1 MPSKWLGV
9 GLTGLLLT
17 NVANAGRIEFQPT
30 SGGHAATATFDGFG
44 GGGFSRFDSQ
54 IAQGAMD
61 SGSFA
66 FDTDST
72 DNTRPPF
79 NTTSFVADGAFSQ
92 MTSLQS
98 MSNMT
103 SSGGLFPLQRGP
115 GDRAFIVR
123 PTFLEGNQATFYAR
137 LRNNTG
143 TTLDNLTLSF
153 DLLSTNDKSNGF
165 ALSTRIAVAADDG
178 GSTATDPEAPN
189 YTALPAAGRVMND
202 AVTPTAAVSVE
213 TVSTPLSIALPDRH
227 SAIVAFSFDP
237 IGSSRAFDAYGLD
250 NISIASQA
258 AVIPEPLACLGGVL
272 LGLVLLRRS

>member
-1 MPSKWLGV
+1 MTS
-9 GLTGLLLT
+9 LLLT

-30 SGGHAATATFDGFG
+30 SDGHAATATFDDFG
-44 GGGFSRFDSQ
+44 GGGFSRFSSQ

-66 FDTDST
+66 FDSDST

-79 NTTSFVADGAFSQ
+79 NTFSYNPDASFSQ

-98 MSNMT
+98 MSSVT

-123 PTFLEGNQATFYAR
+123 PTFSEGNAATFYTR
-137 LRNNTG
+137 FLNNTG

-165 ALSTRIAVAADDG
+165 ALSARVAVAPDDG
-178 GSTATDPEAPN
+178 GSATSDPEMPS
-189 YTALPAAGRVMND
+189 YTILPGAGRVMND
-202 AVTPTAAVSVE
+202 AATSTSAVSVE
-213 TVSTPLSIALPDRH
+213 TISTPLSVALPDGH
-227 SAIVAFSFDP
+227 SAFVAFSFDA
-237 IGSSRAFDAYGLD
+237 IGSGFSFDAYGLD
-250 NISIASQA
+250 NISIASQPT
-258 AVIPEPLACLGGVL
+258 VVPEPLACMGIVSLSLIL
-272 LGLVLLRRS
+272 LKRR